1 MLFINLHF
9 IIFFILSFISWFRFF
24 QRNCIFSIYVT
35 NTYFFLTSA
44 IFHCFIIRRY
54 KCKNIYRLFNIYLGT
69 FIFFSLPLFLKS
81 IIIMICSWMCRIQ
94 TFEDSCYNNKQYFS
108 RKSDGFMSDSRGG
121 GGGRMILL
129 YNSHH
134 MAIIF
139 KAILT

>member
-1 MLFINLHF
+1 
-9 IIFFILSFISWFRFF
+9 
-24 QRNCIFSIYVT
+24 
-35 NTYFFLTSA
+35 
-44 IFHCFIIRRY
+44 
-54 KCKNIYRLFNIYLGT
+54 
-69 FIFFSLPLFLKS
+69 
-81 IIIMICSWMCRIQ
+81 MCRIQ

-139 KAILT
+139 KGYSYLIFYSSDVKYLKQFKTIIILKVIIQIDLDI